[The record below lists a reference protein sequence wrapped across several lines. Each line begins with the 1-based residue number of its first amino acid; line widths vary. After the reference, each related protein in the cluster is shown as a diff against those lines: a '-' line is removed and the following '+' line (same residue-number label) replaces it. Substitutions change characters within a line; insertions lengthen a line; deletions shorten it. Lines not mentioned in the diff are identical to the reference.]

1 MMKEEFEQRIGQA
14 VSDSDYKVIEAV
26 YTYHPVI
33 DNVLGKDQIATI
45 YKSGGM
51 RIMRDMLPTA
61 EQAKQ
66 LESEIAQLRGTIEE
80 KERIYNALKNGD
92 AVGGALKNDKT
103 NHPQRKTGV

>member
-26 YTYHPVI
+26 YTYLPVI

-92 AVGGALKNDKT
+92 AVGGGIEK
-103 NHPQRKTGV
+103 